1 MDEPVQTV
9 NSIPYN
15 IDGISVYKIK
25 ARNRVLL
32 LEALEDGRKWNKIQE
47 QNGQGLLL

>member
-1 MDEPVQTV
+1 MDESVQTV
-9 NSIPYN
+9 NSVPYN

-32 LEALEDGRKWNKIQE
+32 LEALKDERKWNRDSRTE
-47 QNGQGLLL
+47 